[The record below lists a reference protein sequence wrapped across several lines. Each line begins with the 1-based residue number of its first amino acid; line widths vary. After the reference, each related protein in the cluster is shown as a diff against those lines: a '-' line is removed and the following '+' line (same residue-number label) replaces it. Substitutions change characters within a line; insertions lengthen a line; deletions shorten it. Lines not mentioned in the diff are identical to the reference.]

1 MESILQDE
9 VTYPQTR
16 ASGLPPPV
24 RGAQARCNATTL
36 SVLRDALQLQLYS
49 EKEMDQDIQTTNG
62 DH

>member
-16 ASGLPPPV
+16 ASGSPPPV
-24 RGAQARCNATTL
+24 REAQANAMQASSL
-36 SVLRDALQLQLYS
+36 YSRDALQLQLNS
-49 EKEMDQDIQTTNG
+49 GKKMDQDIRTTNG